1 VFVGGHYNVG
11 GYYANVFSSDVK
23 LSLRVETQTTRKGGS
38 GAILY
43 FGRQYISLSCTF
55 DFTTERK
62 VSIHKQLLLLSA

>member
-23 LSLRVETQTTRKGGS
+23 LSCRVETQTTRKGGS
-38 GAILY
+38 GAILS
-43 FGRQYISLSCTF
+43 FGRQYTLSCTF